1 MVTSEA
7 PGPSEYTS
15 RPDPAFVHPR
25 AWEAV
30 QKPPL
35 LPAHKLPTKS
45 FSSRA
50 ASLRIQRGRET
61 KLAAAAA
68 CLPLADREG
77 SAASGPEGAVSSG
90 ESSSPKNTEADL
102 LGGNSSAR
110 SGEEGRAGAEE
121 VWTENAG
128 AGSVVAV
135 GNNNN
140 NNTGSVVAGT
150 SSAVVHPV
158 SSEEED
164 EEDDNGWSGDEGSDE
179 SSEAGEAGRE
189 NASVAADGGM
199 AVDMGSQTWTLQEL
213 EVLWLQY
220 DNNNSG
226 QISFAE
232 IEKVVVE
239 QYPEFDNKEASTQ
252 RCVRSRHW
260 YGCLRGYS
268 RGVAR
273 LFAVGR

>member
-1 MVTSEA
+1 
-7 PGPSEYTS
+7 
-15 RPDPAFVHPR
+15 
-25 AWEAV
+25 V
-30 QKPPL
+30 QKPLL
-35 LPAHKLPTKS
+35 LPVHKLPTKS
-45 FSSRA
+45 FLSRA

-68 CLPLADREG
+68 ASLPLAGREG
-77 SAASGPEGAVSSG
+77 SAASGPEGAVFSG
-90 ESSSPKNTEADL
+90 ESSTPTNAEADL
-102 LGGNSSAR
+102 LEGSSSAR
-110 SGEEGRAGAEE
+110 GGEEGRAGAEE
-121 VWTENAG
+121 VGTENAG
-128 AGSVVAV
+128 ADAVVAR

-140 NNTGSVVAGT
+140 NNNNMGSVVAGT

-179 SSEAGEAGRE
+179 SSEAGEAGGK

-213 EVLWLQY
+213 EALWLQY

-226 QISFAE
+226 QNLFAE

-273 LFAVGR
+273 LFVVGR

>member
-1 MVTSEA
+1 
-7 PGPSEYTS
+7 
-15 RPDPAFVHPR
+15 
-25 AWEAV
+25 V

-35 LPAHKLPTKS
+35 LPAHKLQTKS

-68 CLPLADREG
+68 SLPLAGREG
-77 SAASGPEGAVSSG
+77 SAASAPEGTVFSG
-90 ESSSPKNTEADL
+90 ESSSPTNTEADL
-102 LGGNSSAR
+102 LGGSSSAR
-110 SGEEGRAGAEE
+110 SGEEGRAGEEE
-121 VWTENAG
+121 VGTENAG
-128 AGSVVAV
+128 AGAVVAM

-140 NNTGSVVAGT
+140 NMGSVVAGT
-150 SSAVVHPV
+150 SSAVVHPIR
-158 SSEEED
+158 SEEED

-179 SSEAGEAGRE
+179 LSEAGEAGRK

-213 EVLWLQY
+213 EALWLQY

-273 LFAVGR
+273 LFVVGR